1 MKTAFSTLFAAL
13 ACCCL
18 LTAADAQKDVL
29 AALDGWRL
37 GTIHKDTALLNK
49 VLHKDLTYTHSSGLE
64 QTKAD
69 NLKAV
74 AAPRYRI
81 VAIEFSNTTVRIFGD
96 TAIVK
101 TDADVTSASSGSPAT
116 SHLILLHVF
125 VKTPEGWQMIARQA
139 TKKEAK

>member
-1 MKTAFSTLFAAL
+1 MKQTISTLFVAL
-13 ACCCL
+13 AFSCVL
-18 LTAADAQKDVL
+18 PAADADKDVL
-29 AALDGWRL
+29 AALDAWRQ
-37 GTIHKDTALLNK
+37 GTVHKDTALLSK

-74 AAPRYRI
+74 SAPSYKI
-81 VAIEFSNTTVRIFGD
+81 LAIEFSNTTVRIYGD

-101 TDADVTSASSGSPAT
+101 TDADVTSASSGSPST

-125 VKTPEGWQMIARQA
+125 LKTPAGWQMIARQA
-139 TKKEAK
+139 TKKGK

>member
-1 MKTAFSTLFAAL
+1 MVVTLALPSALSAAG
-13 ACCCL
+13 AE
-18 LTAADAQKDVL
+18 QEVL
-29 AALDGWRL
+29 AALDAWKE
-37 GTIHKDTALLNK
+37 GTIHKNIPLLSKAL
-49 VLHKDLTYTHSSGLE
+49 HPDLTYTHSSGLE

-74 AAPRYRI
+74 AAPNSRTLSI
-81 VAIEFSNTTVRIFGD
+81 DLSHTTVRVFGD

-101 TDADVTSASSGSPAT
+101 TDADVTSGSSATPTT

-139 TKKEAK
+139 TKKEK